1 MLSWMGLLEAS
12 VAGGIGIVLC
22 FLVSLLCGGRYRA
35 RYKKIVWLL
44 IALRLCVPA
53 SLSVFPQLF
62 TVQLPVY
69 VLEERESKPVTG
81 DNGITNAPV
90 DVGEVDADDPSLVA
104 AETEQNIS
112 IVGTPVTGENAEIN
126 IGHRHN
132 LGNILVGIW
141 VCGSFF
147 VMLYY
152 LIGNAMFRHS
162 MMRRSEICRNENIN
176 EAVSEMAAQLKLK
189 RVPQVRIANK
199 MQTGPFTVGFFRNII
214 VLPDEDY
221 EEKNLHYVLRHELVH
236 CAGRDALLKAIFILA
251 NIIHWFNPLVW
262 LMKTLADQDME
273 LACDEKVLAASTGE
287 ERKEYS
293 EVLMSYVTAGIPGKS
308 VLFSGC
314 SQDIKFLK
322 KRFYSIYNNHKKSGK
337 VIGGILIIFLMLISG
352 LFGFEAG
359 QTVQAREN
367 GLTDFDSIEVSVSD
381 LRGYGDF
388 SNTGIF
394 QGMLEAF
401 FNGDSYSS
409 TDIGEYLQ
417 FDGFRGKSFLSIFPK
432 TVEEAEVIDY
442 SYQYMNTL
450 FDPTARIYLECRY
463 DDEAYQAEIARLQ
476 GIKAE
481 HDGKVQTVL
490 YDTENF
496 EYPAYVTINGNN
508 HCYEY
513 ALLLGEGRIAYI
525 HLEFIKEE
533 EVAFSA
539 DYLPKVYEEKDNGY
553 SMYIFYQ
560 EDGSGY
566 YAAPSEE

>member
-22 FLVSLLCGGRYRA
+22 FLVSMLCGGRYRA
-35 RYKKIVWLL
+35 RYKKIVWIL
-44 IALRLCVPA
+44 IALRLCMPV

-62 TVQLPVY
+62 TVQLPVC
-69 VLEERESKPVTG
+69 VLEERVSKPVAG
-81 DNGITNAPV
+81 DNGTTNDPLYMKGKAIITSDRGKDIRA
-90 DVGEVDADDPSLVA
+90 ADIFLV
-104 AETEQNIS
+104 
-112 IVGTPVTGENAEIN
+112 GENAGI
-126 IGHRHN
+126 N
-132 LGNILVGIW
+132 LGRRLNLGEIFAGIW
-141 VCGSFF
+141 VCGSFT
-147 VMLYY
+147 VLLYY

-214 VLPDEDY
+214 VLPDADY
-221 EEKNLHYVLRHELVH
+221 EEKHLHYVLRHELVH

-337 VIGGILIIFLMLISG
+337 VIGGIFIIFLMLISG

-496 EYPAYVTINGNN
+496 EYPAYVTINGND

-525 HLEFIKEE
+525 HMEFIRKED
-533 EVAFSA
+533 VTFSA
-539 DYLPKVYEEKDNGY
+539 DYLPKTYEEGDKGY

-560 EDGSGY
+560 KDGSGY
-566 YAAPSEE
+566 YAKPSEE

>member
-44 IALRLCVPA
+44 IALRLCVPV

-69 VLEERESKPVTG
+69 MLEERESKPVIG
-81 DNGITNAPV
+81 DNSTTNDSLYLKGKGVVASDQGKDIRV
-90 DVGEVDADDPSLVA
+90 FDVLLV
-104 AETEQNIS
+104 
-112 IVGTPVTGENAEIN
+112 GENAEIN
-126 IGHRHN
+126 IGNRLN
-132 LGNILVGIW
+132 LGEIFAVIW
-141 VCGSFF
+141 VCGSFI
-147 VMLYY
+147 VLLYY
-152 LIGNAMFRHS
+152 LIGNSMFRHS
-162 MMRRSEICRNENIN
+162 MMRRSEICRNEKIN
-176 EAVSEMAAQLKLK
+176 EAVSEKAAWLKLK

-199 MQTGPFTVGFFRNII
+199 MQTGPFTIGFFRNII
-214 VLPDEDY
+214 VLPDADY
-221 EEKNLHYVLRHELVH
+221 EEKHLHYVLRHEMVH
-236 CAGRDALLKAIFILA
+236 CASRDALLKVIFILA

-273 LACDEKVLAASTGE
+273 LACDEKVLAASTGD

-293 EVLMSYVTAGIPGKS
+293 NVLMSYVTAGVPGKS
-308 VLFSGC
+308 VLFLGC
-314 SQDIKFLK
+314 SHDIKFLK
-322 KRFYSIYNNHKKSGK
+322 KRFNSIYNTHKKSGK
-337 VIGGILIIFLMLISG
+337 IIGGILVIFLMLISG
-352 LFGFEAG
+352 LFGFETG
-359 QTVQAREN
+359 QTVQAQEN
-367 GLTDFDSIEVSVSD
+367 EVMDFDSFEVSVSD

-394 QGMLEAF
+394 QGMLNAF

-409 TDIGEYLQ
+409 TDTNEYLQ
-417 FDGFRGKSFLSIFPK
+417 FDGFKGKSFLNIFPK
-432 TVEEAEVIDY
+432 TIEGVEVIDY

-463 DDEAYQAEIARLQ
+463 DEEAYQAEIARLQ

-481 HDGKVQTVL
+481 HEGKVQTVI

-496 EYPAYVTINGNN
+496 NYPAYVTINGND

-525 HLEFIKEE
+525 HMEFIKEE

-539 DYLPKVYEEKDNGY
+539 DYLPKTYEEGDKGY

-560 EDGSGY
+560 KDGSGY
-566 YAAPSEE
+566 YATPSEE